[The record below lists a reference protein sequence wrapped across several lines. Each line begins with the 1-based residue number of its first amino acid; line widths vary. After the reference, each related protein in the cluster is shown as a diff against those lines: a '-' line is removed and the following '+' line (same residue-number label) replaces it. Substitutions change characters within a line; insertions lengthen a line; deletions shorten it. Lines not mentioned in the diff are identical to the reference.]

1 MICLNS
7 WLYDEN
13 NPFSKVEAIQYYDEL
28 RKDLEEGYF
37 EGINVY
43 LSFFNKELVNI
54 LDYFNEYIVIF
65 DALITI
71 PLGLYLCKK
80 QCTKLSTLDNHEEQ
94 LLGYKKAA
102 SMRILLVG
110 NTMVFAIAAFYL
122 MGAYQSMLWVAAVS
136 AIGWYF
142 TKPSERKM
150 ELELQA
156 KDPNQ
161 ENY

>member
-1 MICLNS
+1 MEQKIIRTLNVYYYGIMALTLLAGTLAYFLIMKDYVQPIDS
-7 WLYDEN
+7 L
-13 NPFSKVEAIQYYDEL
+13 STLGQAIQY
-28 RKDLEEGYF
+28 
-37 EGINVY
+37 V
-43 LSFFNKELVNI
+43 
-54 LDYFNEYIVIF
+54 VIF
-65 DALITI
+65 DALVTI

-80 QCTKLSTLDNHEEQ
+80 QCTKLSVLDNEEEKLQ
-94 LLGYKKAA
+94 GYKKAA
-102 SMRILLVG
+102 SMRILLVS

-150 ELELQA
+150 ELELQP

-161 ENY
+161 EQY

>member
-1 MICLNS
+1 MEQKIIRTLNVYYYGIMA
-7 WLYDEN
+7 LTLIAGTLAYFLIMKEY
-13 NPFSKVEAIQYYDEL
+13 VEPIDSLSTLGQTIQY
-28 RKDLEEGYF
+28 
-37 EGINVY
+37 V
-43 LSFFNKELVNI
+43 
-54 LDYFNEYIVIF
+54 VIF
-65 DALITI
+65 DALLTI

-80 QCTKLSTLDNHEEQ
+80 QCKKLSVLENEEEK

-102 SMRILLVG
+102 TMRILLVS

-122 MGAYQSMLWVAAVS
+122 MGAYQSMLWVAAVA

-150 ELELQA
+150 ELELQPH
-156 KDPNQ
+156 DPTQ

>member
-1 MICLNS
+1 MEQKIIRTLN
-7 WLYDEN
+7 LYYYGIMVLTLLAGTLAYFLIMKDYVQ
-13 NPFSKVEAIQYYDEL
+13 PIDSFSMLGQIIQYV
-28 RKDLEEGYF
+28 
-37 EGINVY
+37 I
-43 LSFFNKELVNI
+43 
-54 LDYFNEYIVIF
+54 IF
-65 DALITI
+65 DALLTI

-80 QCTKLSTLDNHEEQ
+80 QCTKLSVLENEKKK
-94 LLGYKKAA
+94 LLGYKQAA
-102 SMRILLVG
+102 TLRILLVG

-150 ELELQA
+150 QLELQPQ
-156 KDPNQ
+156 DPTQ

>member
-1 MICLNS
+1 MALTLLAGTLAYFLIMKDYVQPIDSLS
-7 WLYDEN
+7 TLGQ
-13 NPFSKVEAIQYYDEL
+13 AIQ
-28 RKDLEEGYF
+28 
-37 EGINVY
+37 
-43 LSFFNKELVNI
+43 
-54 LDYFNEYIVIF
+54 YIVIF

-102 SMRILLVG
+102 SLRILLVG

-122 MGAYQSMLWVAAVS
+122 MGAYQSMLWVAAVA

-142 TKPSERKM
+142 SKPSERKM
-150 ELELQA
+150 ELELQP

-161 ENY
+161 EQY

>member
-1 MICLNS
+1 MEQKIIRTLNVYYYGIMA
-7 WLYDEN
+7 LTLIAGTLAYFLIMKEY
-13 NPFSKVEAIQYYDEL
+13 VEPIDSLSTLGKTIQY
-28 RKDLEEGYF
+28 
-37 EGINVY
+37 VA
-43 LSFFNKELVNI
+43 
-54 LDYFNEYIVIF
+54 IF
-65 DALITI
+65 DALLTI

-80 QCTKLSTLDNHEEQ
+80 QCKKLSVLENEEEK

-102 SMRILLVG
+102 TMRILLVS

-122 MGAYQSMLWVAAVS
+122 MGAYQSMLWVAAVA

-150 ELELQA
+150 ELELQPQ
-156 KDPNQ
+156 DPTQ

>member
-1 MICLNS
+1 MEQKIIRTLN
-7 WLYDEN
+7 LYYYGIMALTLLAGTLAYFLIMKDYVQ
-13 NPFSKVEAIQYYDEL
+13 PIDSLSALGQAIQ
-28 RKDLEEGYF
+28 
-37 EGINVY
+37 
-43 LSFFNKELVNI
+43 
-54 LDYFNEYIVIF
+54 YIVIF
-65 DALITI
+65 DALVTI

-80 QCTKLSTLDNHEEQ
+80 QCTKLSVLDNEEEKLQ
-94 LLGYKKAA
+94 GYKKAA
-102 SMRILLVG
+102 SLRILLVG

-150 ELELQA
+150 ELELQP

-161 ENY
+161 ETY

>member
-1 MICLNS
+1 MEQKIIRTLNVYYYGIMALTLLAGTLAYFLIMKDYVQPIDS
-7 WLYDEN
+7 L
-13 NPFSKVEAIQYYDEL
+13 STLGQAIQY
-28 RKDLEEGYF
+28 
-37 EGINVY
+37 V
-43 LSFFNKELVNI
+43 
-54 LDYFNEYIVIF
+54 VIF
-65 DALITI
+65 DALVTI

-80 QCTKLSTLDNHEEQ
+80 QCTKLSTLDNEEEKLQ
-94 LLGYKKAA
+94 GYKKAA
-102 SMRILLVG
+102 SLRILLVG

-150 ELELQA
+150 EIEIQP

-161 ENY
+161 EQY

>member
-1 MICLNS
+1 MEQKIIRTLNVYYYGIMALTLLAGTLAYFLIMKEYVQPIDS
-7 WLYDEN
+7 L
-13 NPFSKVEAIQYYDEL
+13 STLGQVIQYV
-28 RKDLEEGYF
+28 
-37 EGINVY
+37 I
-43 LSFFNKELVNI
+43 
-54 LDYFNEYIVIF
+54 IF
-65 DALITI
+65 DALVTI

-80 QCTKLSTLDNHEEQ
+80 QCTKLSVLENEKEK
-94 LLGYKKAA
+94 LLGYKQAA
-102 SMRILLVG
+102 TLRILLVG

-150 ELELQA
+150 QLELQPQ
-156 KDPNQ
+156 DPTQ

>member
-1 MICLNS
+1 MEQKIIRTLN
-7 WLYDEN
+7 LYYYGIMALTLLAGTLAYFLIMKDYVQ
-13 NPFSKVEAIQYYDEL
+13 PIDSLSALGQAIQ
-28 RKDLEEGYF
+28 
-37 EGINVY
+37 
-43 LSFFNKELVNI
+43 
-54 LDYFNEYIVIF
+54 YIVIF
-65 DALITI
+65 DALVTI

-80 QCTKLSTLDNHEEQ
+80 QCTKLSVLDNDEEKLQ
-94 LLGYKKAA
+94 GYKKAA
-102 SMRILLVG
+102 SLRILLVS

-150 ELELQA
+150 ELELQP

-161 ENY
+161 EQY